1 MYLYGDKTGWIGP
14 VWKPERLAVDNRKK
28 SKERAVLG
36 REAMCREREMIHSS
50 ITSFASK
57 WRNLFRDASSSQRL
71 GDSRKTQKA
80 KERRLASVAWKEK
93 IEPRQRFRQIDSRLC
108 V

>member
-14 VWKPERLAVDNRKK
+14 VWKPEGLANRKK
-28 SKERAVLG
+28 SEERAVLG
-36 REAMCREREMIHSS
+36 REAKVIPSS
-50 ITSFASK
+50 ITFFAPK

-80 KERRLASVAWKEK
+80 KERRLASVAWEEK
-93 IEPRQRFRQIDSRLC
+93 IEPRQRFRQIDSTLC